1 VARIRR
7 GRPKKRS
14 PSRVSSLGS
23 RAKSRSSSSRVG
35 SLGSRAKSRSSSSRV
50 SGLGSKAGSRSS
62 RRLGGV
68 STSQP
73 FQRQRYRI
81 RRPRSGKPYTGIGIG
96 YPRRYRSRPMSSC
109 GCFAFFIILAILWLI
124 FLAPSIVASLDV
136 TLALV
141 LPIAVV
147 LGLFIIALWF
157 ITKTVD
163 DNDDDNGSD
172 PIRVIESETVL
183 VVCPY
188 CRAKNEQ
195 GITICANCGADI

>member
-1 VARIRR
+1 
-7 GRPKKRS
+7 
-14 PSRVSSLGS
+14 
-23 RAKSRSSSSRVG
+23 
-35 SLGSRAKSRSSSSRV
+35 
-50 SGLGSKAGSRSS
+50 
-62 RRLGGV
+62 
-68 STSQP
+68 
-73 FQRQRYRI
+73 
-81 RRPRSGKPYTGIGIG
+81 
-96 YPRRYRSRPMSSC
+96 MSSC

-188 CRAKNEQ
+188 CGAKNEQ